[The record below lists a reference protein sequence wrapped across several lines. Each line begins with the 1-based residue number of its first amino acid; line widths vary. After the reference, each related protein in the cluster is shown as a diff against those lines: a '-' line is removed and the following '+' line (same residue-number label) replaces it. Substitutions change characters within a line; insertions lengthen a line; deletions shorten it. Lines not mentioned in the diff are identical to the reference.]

1 MSYQDLAKQII
12 QNIGGE
18 DNVISL
24 VHCATRLRFKL
35 KDTSIANT
43 AAIEKLD
50 GVVSV
55 VQSGGQY
62 QVVIGNTVSDVF
74 KAISEISSIN
84 QNEPEPA
91 DKKKEKFLD
100 RAIDLVSSIFTP
112 ILPALIGG
120 GMIKGLLMI
129 AVNLGLNPE
138 SGSYMHSKCSCRLC
152 ILFPTNFVSVYI
164 C

>member
-100 RAIDLVSSIFTP
+100 
-112 ILPALIGG
+112 
-120 GMIKGLLMI
+120 
-129 AVNLGLNPE
+129 
-138 SGSYMHSKCSCRLC
+138 
-152 ILFPTNFVSVYI
+152 
-164 C
+164 